1 MNIFIPRL
9 VAFTFCLI
17 AFGVGIYFQ
26 RQERIRRE
34 RKRQMTASTTVETKL
49 ASGDV
54 IIGTSTFGTK
64 FAPGDVIIGTSTVGG
79 IVGSMTQAMRST
91 KTQQKTEE
99 IGSTAQGQQQGQS
112 GLIH

>member
-9 VAFTFCLI
+9 VAFAFCLI

-26 RQERIRRE
+26 QQERIRRE
-34 RKRQMTASTTVETKL
+34 QKRQMTASTTV
-49 ASGDV
+49 
-54 IIGTSTFGTK
+54 GTK
-64 FAPGDVIIGTSTVGG
+64 FVPGDVIISTSTVGG

-99 IGSTAQGQQQGQS
+99 IGSAQGQQQGQS

>member
-9 VAFTFCLI
+9 VAFAFCLI

-34 RKRQMTASTTVETKL
+34 RKRQMTASTTV
-49 ASGDV
+49 
-54 IIGTSTFGTK
+54 GTK
-64 FAPGDVIIGTSTVGG
+64 VVPGDVIISTSTVGG
-79 IVGSMTQAMRST
+79 IVGSMTQAMHST

-99 IGSTAQGQQQGQS
+99 IGSAQGQQQGQS